1 MPITSEF
8 GNENQMNPGYRIGI
22 ISTRLAGT
30 DGVSLETAK
39 WVKVL
44 ESLGYECFYFAGESD
59 WPADHTYLLPEAHF
73 EHSEINELN
82 HDLFDDYQRLQKT
95 SSSINR
101 LKLHIKS
108 HLHKFINNFSP
119 DILIAENIL
128 STPMN
133 IPLGLALTEVIV
145 ESDLPTIGHHHDF
158 YWERERFS
166 ISGAEDYLRAA
177 FPPTLRQIR
186 HVVIN
191 SYAQSQ
197 LAMRTGINSTLIPNV
212 MEFRRPLP
220 VIDDFSSDLREELG
234 ISQDECL
241 LLQPTRIVP
250 RKRIELSL
258 ELARRIDKNCV
269 VLISHRSG
277 DEGNAYESHLRKFAD
292 LLNVRVIF
300 GGDRFDYYRGQ
311 AQNGQKIFS
320 LEDAYLQAD
329 LVTYPSRV
337 EGFGNAFL
345 ETIYYKRPIVM
356 STYEIFKTDIQPK
369 GFKVIGFGDFIDNRC
384 IAAAREILSN
394 PQQAKEMTEINFSI
408 GKRNYSFDTLEFLL
422 MPLLNE
428 CLGKQD

>member
-1 MPITSEF
+1 MGSR
-8 GNENQMNPGYRIGI
+8 YRIGI

-44 ESLGYECFYFAGESD
+44 NSLGYECFFFTGESE
-59 WPADHTYLLPEAHF
+59 WPADQTYSLPEAHF
-73 EHSEINELN
+73 NHPEIDGLN
-82 HDLFDDYQRLQKT
+82 HDLFDDYQRFRET
-95 SSSINR
+95 SSAVNR
-101 LKLHIKS
+101 LKEYIKD
-108 HLHKFINNFSP
+108 HLHKFIDQYSP
-119 DILIAENIL
+119 QILIAENVL
-128 STPMN
+128 SIPMN

-158 YWERERFS
+158 YWERGRYS

-212 MEFRRPLP
+212 MEFKRPVP
-220 VIDDFSSDLREELG
+220 VIDDYSSDLRTELG
-234 ISQDECL
+234 IAQDEYL

-258 ELARRIDKNCV
+258 ELARRIDNNSV

-277 DEGNAYESHLRKFAD
+277 DEGEAYESYLRSYAN

-300 GGDRFDYYRGQ
+300 AGNRFDYYRGQ
-311 AQNGQKIFS
+311 TDDGQKIYS

-345 ETIYYKRPIVM
+345 ETVYYKRPIVM
-356 STYEIFKTDIQPK
+356 STYEIFKTDILPK
-369 GFKVIGFGDFIDNRC
+369 GFNVIGFGDFIDDRC
-384 IAAAREILSN
+384 VAATREIISN
-394 PQQAKEMTEINFSI
+394 PDQAAEMTERNFSI
-408 GKRNYSFDTLEFLL
+408 GQRYYSFDALEYLL
-422 MPLLNE
+422 MPLLND
-428 CLGKQD
+428 CLGKS

>member
-1 MPITSEF
+1 MIP
-8 GNENQMNPGYRIGI
+8 GNRIGI
-22 ISTRLAGT
+22 IATRLAGT

-44 ESLGYECFYFAGESD
+44 NSLGYECFYFTGESD
-59 WPADHTYLLPEAHF
+59 WPEDRTYLLPEAHF
-73 EHSEINELN
+73 EHPDIDLLN
-82 HDLFDDYQRLQKT
+82 HDLFDDYQRLQET
-95 SSSINR
+95 SSAVH
-101 LKLHIKS
+101 KLREHIKI
-108 HLHKFINNFSP
+108 HLHKFIEQFSP
-119 DILIAENIL
+119 NILIAENVL
-128 STPMN
+128 SIPMN

-158 YWERERFS
+158 YWERERYA

-191 SYAQSQ
+191 SFAQTQ

-212 MEFRRPLP
+212 MEFRRPIP
-220 VIDDFSSDLREELG
+220 VIDDYSQDMREELQ
-234 ISQDECL
+234 ISPDEYI

-258 ELARRIDKNCV
+258 ELARRIDNNSV

-277 DEGNAYESHLRKFAD
+277 DEGSAYESYLRSFAE
-292 LLNVRVIF
+292 LLDVRVIF
-300 GGDRFDYYRGQ
+300 AGERFDYYRGSTDD
-311 AQNGQKIFS
+311 GRKIYS
-320 LEDAYLQAD
+320 LEDAYLQSD

-345 ETIYYKRPIVM
+345 ETVYFKKPIVM

-369 GFKVIGFGDFIDNRC
+369 GFKVIGFGDFIDNQC
-384 IAAAREILSN
+384 IAATRKILAD
-394 PQQAKEMTEINFSI
+394 PTQATEMTNINFSI
-408 GKRNYSFDTLEFLL
+408 GKRYYSFDALEYLL
-422 MPLLNE
+422 KPLLND
-428 CLGKQD
+428 CLGI

>member
-1 MPITSEF
+1 MIP
-8 GNENQMNPGYRIGI
+8 GNRIGI
-22 ISTRLAGT
+22 IATRLAGT

-44 ESLGYECFYFAGESD
+44 NSLGYECFYFTGESD
-59 WPADHTYLLPEAHF
+59 WPEDRTYLLPEAHF
-73 EHSEINELN
+73 KHPDIDLLN

-95 SSSINR
+95 SSAVH
-101 LKLHIKS
+101 KLREHIKI
-108 HLHKFINNFSP
+108 HLHKFIEQFSP
-119 DILIAENIL
+119 NILIAENVL
-128 STPMN
+128 SIPMN

-158 YWERERFS
+158 YWERERYA

-191 SYAQSQ
+191 SFAQTQ

-212 MEFRRPLP
+212 MEFRRPIP
-220 VIDDFSSDLREELG
+220 VIDDYSQDMREELH
-234 ISQDECL
+234 ISPDEYI

-258 ELARRIDKNCV
+258 ELARRIDNNSV

-277 DEGNAYESHLRKFAD
+277 DEGSAYESYLRSFAE
-292 LLNVRVIF
+292 LLDVRVIF
-300 GGDRFDYYRGQ
+300 AGERFDYYRGSTDD
-311 AQNGQKIFS
+311 GRKIYS
-320 LEDAYLQAD
+320 LEDAYLQSD

-345 ETIYYKRPIVM
+345 ETVYFKKPIVM

-384 IAAAREILSN
+384 IAATRKILAD
-394 PQQAKEMTEINFSI
+394 PTQATEMTNINFSI
-408 GKRNYSFDTLEFLL
+408 GKRYYSFDALEYLL
-422 MPLLNE
+422 KPLLND
-428 CLGKQD
+428 CLGI

>member
-1 MPITSEF
+1 
-8 GNENQMNPGYRIGI
+8 MNPGYRIGI

-44 ESLGYECFYFAGESD
+44 KSLGYECFYFTGESD
-59 WPADHTYLLPEAHF
+59 WPADQTYLLPEAHF
-73 EHSEINELN
+73 EHPEIDDLN
-82 HDLFDDYQRLQKT
+82 HDLFDDFQRFKKT
-95 SSSINR
+95 SSAVNR
-101 LKLHIKS
+101 LKEHIKS
-108 HLHKFINNFSP
+108 HLHKFIDNFSP
-119 DILIAENIL
+119 NILIAENIL
-128 STPMN
+128 SIPMN

-212 MEFRRPLP
+212 MEFRRPIP
-220 VIDDFSSDLREELG
+220 IIDDY
-234 ISQDECL
+234 SQDMRAELDISPDECV

-258 ELARRIDKNCV
+258 ELARRVDSNCV

-277 DEGNAYESHLRKFAD
+277 DEGRAYASYLHSFAE

-300 GGDRFDYYRGQ
+300 AGERFDYYRGLTDD
-311 AQNGQKIFS
+311 GRKIYS
-320 LEDAYLQAD
+320 LEDAYLQSD

-345 ETIYYKRPIVM
+345 ETVYFKRPIVM

-369 GFKVIGFGDFIDNRC
+369 GFKVIGFRDFIDNQC
-384 IAAAREILSN
+384 VAATREILADPN
-394 PQQAKEMTEINFSI
+394 QATEMTNINFSI
-408 GKRNYSFDTLEFLL
+408 GKRYYSFDALEYLL
-422 MPLLNE
+422 KPLLND
-428 CLGKQD
+428 CLGN

>member
-1 MPITSEF
+1 M
-8 GNENQMNPGYRIGI
+8 
-22 ISTRLAGT
+22 AGT

-44 ESLGYECFYFAGESD
+44 KSLGYECFYFTGESD
-59 WPADHTYLLPEAHF
+59 WPADQTYLLPEAHF
-73 EHSEINELN
+73 ECPEIDDLN
-82 HDLFDDYQRLQKT
+82 HDLFDDYQRFKKT
-95 SSSINR
+95 SFAVNR
-101 LKLHIKS
+101 LKEHIKS
-108 HLHKFINNFSP
+108 HLHKFIDNFSP
-119 DILIAENIL
+119 NILIAENVL
-128 STPMN
+128 SIPMN

-158 YWERERFS
+158 YWERERYS

-212 MEFRRPLP
+212 MEFRRPIP
-220 VIDDFSSDLREELG
+220 IIDDY
-234 ISQDECL
+234 SQDMRAELDISPDECV

-258 ELARRIDKNCV
+258 ELARRVDSNCV

-277 DEGNAYESHLRKFAD
+277 DEGRAYASYLRSFAEI
-292 LLNVRVIF
+292 LNVRVIF
-300 GGDRFDYYRGQ
+300 AGERFDYYRGLTDD
-311 AQNGQKIFS
+311 GRKIYS
-320 LEDAYLQAD
+320 LEDAYLQSD

-345 ETIYYKRPIVM
+345 ETVYFKRPIVM

-369 GFKVIGFGDFIDNRC
+369 GFKVIGFGDFIDNQC
-384 IAAAREILSN
+384 VAATREILADPN
-394 PQQAKEMTEINFSI
+394 QATEMTNINFSI
-408 GKRNYSFDTLEFLL
+408 GKRYYSFDALEYLL
-422 MPLLNE
+422 KPLLND
-428 CLGKQD
+428 CLGN

>member
-1 MPITSEF
+1 
-8 GNENQMNPGYRIGI
+8 MNPGYRIGI

-44 ESLGYECFYFAGESD
+44 ESLGYECFYFTGESD
-59 WPADHTYLLPEAHF
+59 WPPERTYLLPEAHF
-73 EHSEINELN
+73 EHPEIVELN
-82 HDLFDDYQRLQKT
+82 HDLFDDFQRFQKT
-95 SSSINR
+95 SSAVNR
-101 LKLHIKS
+101 LKGHIKS
-108 HLHKFINNFSP
+108 HLHKFIEKFSL
-119 DILIAENIL
+119 DILIAENVL
-128 STPMN
+128 SIPMN

-212 MEFRRPLP
+212 MEFKRPPP
-220 VIDDFSSDLREELG
+220 VIDDFSSDLRTEL
-234 ISQDECL
+234 SQDDCL

-258 ELARRIDKNCV
+258 ELARRIDRNCV

-277 DEGNAYESHLRKFAD
+277 DEGDAYASYLRDFAD
-292 LLNVRVIF
+292 LLNVRVMF
-300 GGDRFDYYRGQ
+300 AGSRFDYYRGQ
-311 AQNGQKIFS
+311 TDDGEKIFS

-345 ETIYYKRPIVM
+345 ETVYYKRPIVM

-384 IAAAREILSN
+384 VAATRDILGN
-394 PQQAKEMTEINFSI
+394 PELAAEMTEINFSI
-408 GKRNYSFDTLEFLL
+408 GKRYYSFDALEFLL
-422 MPLLNE
+422 MPLLND
-428 CLGKQD
+428 CLGK

>member
-1 MPITSEF
+1 
-8 GNENQMNPGYRIGI
+8 MNPGYRIGI

-44 ESLGYECFYFAGESD
+44 ESLGYECFYFTGESD
-59 WPADHTYLLPEAHF
+59 WPPERTYLLPEAHF
-73 EHSEINELN
+73 EHPEIDELN
-82 HDLFDDYQRLQKT
+82 HDLFDDFQRFQKT
-95 SSSINR
+95 SSAVNR
-101 LKLHIKS
+101 LKGHIKS
-108 HLHKFINNFSP
+108 HLHKFIEKFSL
-119 DILIAENIL
+119 DILIAENVL
-128 STPMN
+128 SIPMN

-212 MEFRRPLP
+212 MEFKRPPP
-220 VIDDFSSDLREELG
+220 VIDDFSSDLRTELG
-234 ISQDECL
+234 LTQDDCL

-258 ELARRIDKNCV
+258 ELARRIDRNCV

-277 DEGNAYESHLRKFAD
+277 DEGDAYASYLRDFAD
-292 LLNVRVIF
+292 LLNVRVMF
-300 GGDRFDYYRGQ
+300 AGSRFDYYRGQ
-311 AQNGQKIFS
+311 TDDGEKIFS

-345 ETIYYKRPIVM
+345 ETVYYKRPIVM

-384 IAAAREILSN
+384 VAATRDILGN
-394 PQQAKEMTEINFSI
+394 PELAAEMTEINFSI
-408 GKRNYSFDTLEFLL
+408 GKRYYSFDALEFLL
-422 MPLLNE
+422 MPLLND
-428 CLGKQD
+428 CLGK

>member
-1 MPITSEF
+1 MIP
-8 GNENQMNPGYRIGI
+8 GNRIGI
-22 ISTRLAGT
+22 IATRLAGT

-44 ESLGYECFYFAGESD
+44 NSLGYECFYFTGESD
-59 WPADHTYLLPEAHF
+59 WPEDRTYLLPEAHF
-73 EHSEINELN
+73 EHPDIDLLN
-82 HDLFDDYQRLQKT
+82 HDLFDDYQRLQET
-95 SSSINR
+95 SSAVH
-101 LKLHIKS
+101 KLREHIKI
-108 HLHKFINNFSP
+108 HLHKFIEQFSP
-119 DILIAENIL
+119 NILIAENVL
-128 STPMN
+128 SIPMN

-158 YWERERFS
+158 YWERERYA

-191 SYAQSQ
+191 SFAQTQ

-212 MEFRRPLP
+212 MEFRRPIP
-220 VIDDFSSDLREELG
+220 VIDDYSQDMREELQ
-234 ISQDECL
+234 ISPDEYI

-258 ELARRIDKNCV
+258 ELARRIDNNSV

-277 DEGNAYESHLRKFAD
+277 DEGSAYESYLRSFAE
-292 LLNVRVIF
+292 LLDVRVIF
-300 GGDRFDYYRGQ
+300 AGERFDYYRGSTDD
-311 AQNGQKIFS
+311 GRKIYS
-320 LEDAYLQAD
+320 LEDAYLQSD

-345 ETIYYKRPIVM
+345 ETVYFKKPIVM

-384 IAAAREILSN
+384 IAATRKILAD
-394 PQQAKEMTEINFSI
+394 PTQATEMTNINFSI
-408 GKRNYSFDTLEFLL
+408 GKRYYSFDALEYLL
-422 MPLLNE
+422 KPLLND
-428 CLGKQD
+428 CLGI